1 MTQVQVNVKKSSL
14 ERFVKVGTL
23 SLVEEELNDL
33 QTQRLEI
40 QDQELIDDEENKN
53 LATNLSYLNA
63 NSAQQ
68 LRES

>member
-1 MTQVQVNVKKSSL
+1 M
-14 ERFVKVGTL
+14 GTL